1 MATVFLDS
9 IETCCESVAVA
20 IAARRC
26 DFGILSFVVDR
37 LDFDWGSRKFWGA
50 RADGVLIVQRAF
62 RRSHPV
68 HSYRDVPYIIYG

>member
-26 DFGILSFVVDR
+26 DFGNPSFVVDR
-37 LDFDWGSRKFWGA
+37 LDFDWGSRKF
-50 RADGVLIVQRAF
+50 
-62 RRSHPV
+62 
-68 HSYRDVPYIIYG
+68 